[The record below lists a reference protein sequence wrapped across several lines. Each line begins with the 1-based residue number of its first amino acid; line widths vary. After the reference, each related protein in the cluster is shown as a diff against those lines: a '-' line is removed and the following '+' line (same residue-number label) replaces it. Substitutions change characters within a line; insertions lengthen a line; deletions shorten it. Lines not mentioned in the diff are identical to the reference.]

1 MRHEKGSEWL
11 NRTFPTGVKPLLR
24 TRRET
29 RTTCCHSTLWTWRH
43 APESFWTSLIFLCVC
58 LPKNSAGPSGRSKPC
73 SSSSWPCMIRAS
85 SPVPFKG
92 CCLSPS
98 RDWFLP
104 IPPKATSHAMTRSGG
119 GCGWS
124 LSIRRLSLREYRR
137 QTMVSGRSG
146 CGQQLGTTASRRWT
160 VRGEGL
166 SERMWK
172 KPSWPKTWRLHGA
185 SCRM

>member
-29 RTTCCHSTLWTWRH
+29 RTTCCHSTLWMWRH
-43 APESFWTSLIFLCVC
+43 APESSWTSLIFLCVC
-58 LPKNSAGPSGRSKPC
+58 LLKNSAGPSGRSKPC

-85 SPVPFKG
+85 SPVHFKG
-92 CCLSPS
+92 CCQSPS
-98 RDWFLP
+98 RGWLLP
-104 IPPKATSHAMTRSGG
+104 TPSKDITSAMTRWGG

-146 CGQQLGTTASRRWT
+146 CGQQQATTASRRWT
-160 VRGEGL
+160 VRTEGPL
-166 SERMWK
+166 QQMWTQ
-172 KPSWPKTWRLHGA
+172 PSWQSTLKLQSI